1 MTDQAAFWRLEFY
14 ESVGSTSD
22 MCRERAALG
31 EPEGFAVRAGWQTAG
46 RGSRGREWLSQSG
59 NLFLSMLLRP
69 SDPAHEA
76 GLWALLAGVAVAQAL
91 DRPDIA
97 LKWPNDILR
106 NGKKLGGILIETR
119 VGAEGR
125 LDWLVIGIGL
135 NLRTAPIIEGR
146 DIAALLQTTDVE
158 LLGGAVLARITALR
172 DLRKSQGWGPIR
184 AAWLAH
190 ALPPGNAMTLR
201 QQDRLIAGR
210 FAGLGEDGSLLLDTD
225 GRVQAFSTG
234 EIWPTPGFWETSAC

>member
-1 MTDQAAFWRLEFY
+1 VTDQAAFWRLEVY

-22 MCRERAALG
+22 ICRERAVMG
-31 EPEGFAVRAGWQTAG
+31 EPDGLAVRAGWQTAG
-46 RGSRGREWLSQSG
+46 RGSRGRKWLSKQG
-59 NLFLSMLLRP
+59 NLFLSVLLRP
-69 SDPAHEA
+69 SDPAGEA
-76 GLWALLAGVAVAQAL
+76 GLWALLAGVAVAEAL

-106 NGKKLGGILIETR
+106 NGKKLGGILIETQ

-135 NLRTAPIIEGR
+135 NLRAAPLIEGR
-146 DIAALLQTTDVE
+146 DIAAITEYTDAD
-158 LLGGAVLARITALR
+158 LLGQAVLARIAALR
-172 DLRKSQGWGPIR
+172 ELRQKDGWAPIR

-190 ALPPGNAMTLR
+190 ALEPGCAMTLR
-201 QQDRLIAGR
+201 VQDRLIDGL
-210 FAGLGEDGSLLLDTD
+210 FAGLGEDGSLLLEID

-234 EIWPTPGFWETSAC
+234 EIWRSPVGLEHNAC